1 MLYTSST
8 TKPKPQLW
16 RVTKKLYLCSMN
28 DKVPYVVTF
37 TGHRTYSRHND
48 QLIQHWVEMLYMAGA
63 CRFRVGMAE
72 GFDLAAASAVLVA
85 KNKYSDIE
93 LEVFIPWR
101 GFEQTF
107 SESNRRLYSLI
118 VERATQ
124 IHYLAEGY
132 YHGVYQERNEKMVDG
147 ADYVIAWWN
156 GKPSGTANTVRYA
169 RRVGCPVKNIYSDE
183 QLELDI

>member
-1 MLYTSST
+1 M
-8 TKPKPQLW
+8 
-16 RVTKKLYLCSMN
+16 YLCSIN

-85 KNKYSDIE
+85 KNKHSDIE

>member
-1 MLYTSST
+1 MYI
-8 TKPKPQLW
+8 
-16 RVTKKLYLCSMN
+16 CSMN

-85 KNKYSDIE
+85 KNKHADIE

-124 IHYLAEGY
+124 IHYIAESY

>member
-1 MLYTSST
+1 
-8 TKPKPQLW
+8 
-16 RVTKKLYLCSMN
+16 MN

-85 KNKYSDIE
+85 KNKHSDIE

-124 IHYLAEGY
+124 IHYIAEGY

>member
-1 MLYTSST
+1 
-8 TKPKPQLW
+8 
-16 RVTKKLYLCSMN
+16 MN

-169 RRVGCPVKNIYSDE
+169 RNVGCPVKNIYADE

>member
-1 MLYTSST
+1 M
-8 TKPKPQLW
+8 
-16 RVTKKLYLCSMN
+16 YLCSMN

-85 KNKYSDIE
+85 KNKHSDIE

>member
-1 MLYTSST
+1 
-8 TKPKPQLW
+8 
-16 RVTKKLYLCSMN
+16 MN

>member
-1 MLYTSST
+1 M
-8 TKPKPQLW
+8 
-16 RVTKKLYLCSMN
+16 YLCSMN

-85 KNKYSDIE
+85 KNKHSDIE

-124 IHYLAEGY
+124 IHYIAEGY